1 MTDTP
6 NPRARAV
13 LDAAQLLLDREGKWA
28 MMKSWQLMLPQNLVE
43 DMPCKTAC
51 TDGTQVKWH
60 PEYLLN
66 TSKDEIR
73 KTIIHETLHCTLGH
87 TDGRYKQLVKQ
98 YGPETAGLAA
108 DHEVNNFMVE
118 VGEELDSSWVLDL
131 KYRGWRMEDIAADIH
146 RDGNAGGGGGDAAP
160 DNHGDMEEA
169 DAQQVKAAA
178 EFIENVEA
186 HSGVMDALD
195 RETDSEKTQGSNNLG
210 DLLKRARDNRHKAQD
225 WRDELLSFA
234 GSKPNERI
242 STYAKLPRR
251 EGVGYIK
258 AGKRKTSQ
266 PHIGVIIDTSG
277 SMYHDLPK
285 IMVELEVMSDS
296 GYTFDVVCCDG
307 NVYGPYTFEAHE
319 FDYRELPL
327 EGGGG
332 SDMEV
337 AFEKIKDHCPH
348 ADALIFCTDGYIH
361 WPTAELLA
369 ELPPCILVTFDA
381 RDSMEEYSSFAKHI
395 VASE

>member
-1 MTDTP
+1 
-6 NPRARAV
+6 
-13 LDAAQLLLDREGKWA
+13 
-28 MMKSWQLMLPQNLVE
+28 MLPQNVVA

-60 PEYLLN
+60 PDYLLN
-66 TSKDEIR
+66 TTKDEVR
-73 KTIIHETLHCTLGH
+73 KTIVHETLHCTLGH

-118 VGEELDSSWVLDL
+118 VGEQLDSSWVLDL
-131 KYRGWRMEDIAADIH
+131 KYRGWRMEDIAVDIH
-146 RDGNAGGGGGDAAP
+146 RDGGDGNTGGGGGGGDTAP
-160 DNHGDMEEA
+160 DNHGDMESA
-169 DAQQVKAAA
+169 DADQVKEAAD
-178 EFIENVEA
+178 FIETVEA
-186 HSGVMDALD
+186 HSGVMDAFD
-195 RETDSEKTQGSNNLG
+195 KDNEGEKTQGSNNLG

-258 AGKRKTSQ
+258 AGKRKTAQ
-266 PHIGVIIDTSG
+266 PHIGVIVDTSG

-285 IMVELEVMSDS
+285 IMVELEFMSES

-307 NVYGPYTFEAHE
+307 DVYGPYSFDRHE

-332 SDMEV
+332 SNMEV
-337 AFEKIKDHCPH
+337 AFEKIKEHCPD

-361 WPTAELLA
+361 WPSEKLLA
-369 ELPPCILVTFDA
+369 ELPPCILVTFDG
-381 RDSMEEYSSFAKHI
+381 RDSREEYSLFAKHI